1 MNWPLFGFVFGIA
14 ATVVMGV
21 LLTAALVLGFDAVA
35 HVVVM
40 ALVGLAASLPIS
52 YIITKRVDAK
62 WQRLEAA
69 KTAPAGQI

>member
-35 HVVVM
+35 HVVGM
-40 ALVGLAASLPIS
+40 AGVGLAASLPIS

-62 WQRLEAA
+62 WQRLDTQE
-69 KTAPAGQI
+69 TAPATQV